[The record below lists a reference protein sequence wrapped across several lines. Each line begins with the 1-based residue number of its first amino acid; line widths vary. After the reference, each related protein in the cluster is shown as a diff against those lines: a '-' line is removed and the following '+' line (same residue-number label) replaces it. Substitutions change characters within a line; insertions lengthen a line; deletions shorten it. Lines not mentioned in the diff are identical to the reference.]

1 MGKKRSSYLYVP
13 LLAIVV
19 FGVSSYVMNH
29 NYDGKSGDNSQI
41 YYLDEYFHAQETKVP
56 DAHAVDKKD
65 ALYEYESV
73 NNAKQTAQFIL
84 RLENEFVVVYR
95 TENPAECYMV
105 TGISAQDLPADT
117 IEELKE
123 GKEILDEEVL
133 YSFLESHSS

>member
-41 YYLDEYFHAQETKVP
+41 YYVDEYFHAQETKVP

-65 ALYEYESV
+65 ALYD
-73 NNAKQTAQFIL
+73 AKQCHAPDKKKQ
-84 RLENEFVVVYR
+84 
-95 TENPAECYMV
+95 
-105 TGISAQDLPADT
+105 G
-117 IEELKE
+117 
-123 GKEILDEEVL
+123 
-133 YSFLESHSS
+133 SSSGTLQGN